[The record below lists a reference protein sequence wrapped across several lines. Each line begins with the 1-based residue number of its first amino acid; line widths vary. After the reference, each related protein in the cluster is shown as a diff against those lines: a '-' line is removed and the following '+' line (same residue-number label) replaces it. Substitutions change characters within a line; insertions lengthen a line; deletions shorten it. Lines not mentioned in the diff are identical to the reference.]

1 MNREAIKNHLKIIL
15 SEQEDGKISSK
26 EAYILLIQRMD
37 LSENVLNEL
46 YIDKK
51 GYTKSKFKVKVQ
63 AAVESLR
70 KENIL
75 LRGGQRGVWKIN
87 K

>member
-1 MNREAIKNHLKIIL
+1 MNREIIKYHLKTIL
-15 SEQEDGKISSK
+15 NEQEDGEITSK
-26 EAYILLIQRMD
+26 EAYILLVERMD
-37 LSENVLNEL
+37 LSENILNEL
-46 YIDKK
+46 YVDKK

-75 LRGGQRGVWKIN
+75 LRGGQRGIWKIN